1 MIIGGSSSQDLAA
14 HVARELGEEL
24 CYVETKK
31 FPDGER
37 YLRITEDVKDKE
49 ITVIQSTGYPQD
61 ENLMELLIR
70 MPKKVT
76 KNNLGYI
83 YFKLQ
88 KKSRSTKI
96 IKSRCRKYIIRND
109 KL

>member
-37 YLRITEDVKDKE
+37 YLSLSFSFCICRVDGKYSKTRAGKHFDCRFF
-49 ITVIQSTGYPQD
+49 Q
-61 ENLMELLIR
+61 
-70 MPKKVT
+70 
-76 KNNLGYI
+76 
-83 YFKLQ
+83 
-88 KKSRSTKI
+88 
-96 IKSRCRKYIIRND
+96 RCS
-109 KL
+109 